1 MITIGLDPH
10 PDSHTVAA
18 LDENGT
24 MLASLTV
31 VNDVEG
37 LALLHQFTLPFPE
50 HRWAVEGAANR
61 FILPFV
67 SELLERGE
75 TVHHIP
81 PNLTSQYRARLSR
94 KKNDVVD
101 ASNAARALLA
111 NPELPAFRPGEGQ
124 QEFQDLT
131 RTQRRLSEQL
141 KANRMAL
148 QALGTGSSARSAL
161 TQVIQVLKEQ
171 LADLSKQMKTMV
183 TTVAPTLLELL
194 GVGPVVASVI
204 LGEVGDIGRFTNEG
218 QFCSYCGAA
227 PVERGSGKNSR
238 MQLNHGGNRRLNW
251 ALHIVALTR
260 SRCDERTRTLL
271 AKLKA
276 RGKTQRA
283 SLRILKTYIA
293 RELFRHL
300 RQAVTLKTA
309 VAAT

>member
-1 MITIGLDPH
+1 MVTIGLDPH

-24 MLASLTV
+24 TLGYLTV
-31 VNDVEG
+31 SNDAAG
-37 LALLHQFTLPFPE
+37 LARLHQFACSFPKR
-50 HRWAVEGAANR
+50 RWAVEGAANR
-61 FILPFV
+61 FILPFA
-67 SELLERGE
+67 SELLAHGE
-75 TVHHIP
+75 AIYHIP

-111 NPELPAFRPGEGQ
+111 NPELPAFGPGEGQ
-124 QEFQDLT
+124 REFQDLT

-148 QALGTGSSARSAL
+148 QALDPGSSSRSAL
-161 TQVIQVLKEQ
+161 TQVIHVLEEQ
-171 LADLSKQMKTMV
+171 LAELSTQMKTLV
-183 TTVAPTLLELL
+183 KASAPTLLEIL

-204 LGEVGDIGRFTNEG
+204 LGEVGNIGRFANEG
-218 QFCSYCGAA
+218 QFASYCGAA

-260 SRCDERTRTLL
+260 SRCDERTKALL

-293 RELFRHL
+293 REMFRHL
-300 RQAVTLKTA
+300 KHSLSPGLADMMT
-309 VAAT
+309 

>member
-1 MITIGLDPH
+1 MVTIGLDPH

-18 LDENGT
+18 LDEKGT
-24 MLASLTV
+24 TLASLTV
-31 VNDVEG
+31 TNNAEG
-37 LALLHQFTLPFPE
+37 LVLLHQFACSFSE

-61 FILPFV
+61 FIVPFV
-67 SELLERGE
+67 NELLARGE
-75 TVHHIP
+75 VVHHIP

-101 ASNAARALLA
+101 AQNAARAFMA
-111 NPELPAFRPGEGQ
+111 NPSLPTFCPGQSQREL
-124 QEFQDLT
+124 QDLT

-141 KANRMAL
+141 KANKMAL
-148 QALGTGSSARSAL
+148 QALDVGSPVRPAL
-161 TQVIQVLKEQ
+161 TQVIQVLEIQ
-171 LADLSKQMKTMV
+171 LTKLAEQMKTLV
-183 TTVAPTLLELL
+183 KASAPMLLEIL

-204 LGEVGDIGRFTNEG
+204 LGEVGTIERFANEG
-218 QFCSYCGAA
+218 QFASYCGAA

-251 ALHIVALTR
+251 ALHIIALTR
-260 SRCDERTRTLL
+260 SRCDARTKALL

-293 RELFRHL
+293 REMFRHL
-300 RQAVTLKTA
+300 KRSISPGLVSMMT
-309 VAAT
+309 